1 MSTSTLV
8 APLAFGLPGSFGVGF
23 FVVGGGVV
31 VTVGIETGAVVGG
44 AVTGAA
50 VVVVTSVVGTLVGG
64 AVTGVTVV
72 VGARVVVGA
81 TVVGTF
87 GRTMAPSSAC
97 ANVWLATA
105 PKTEALARIATANLA
120 CRTRDGVGEVRIG
133 RS

>member
-44 AVTGAA
+44 VVTGAA
-50 VVVVTSVVGTLVGG
+50 VVVVTSAAGTLVGG
-64 AVTGVTVV
+64 AVTGATVV
-72 VGARVVVGA
+72 VGAAVVVGA

-87 GRTMAPSSAC
+87 GRTIAPSSAF
-97 ANVWLATA
+97 ANVWLATT
-105 PKTEALARIATANLA
+105 PKIEALARIATASRA
-120 CRTRDGVGEVRIG
+120 RRTREGVGEVRIR